1 MDPDAARRRL
11 AAYLYSGITAVRSTG
26 DRLDDSLKLRAL
38 INSGEYL
45 GAEFFAYGPLFTAAG
60 GHPTEFLKYIPESQ
74 RKAAEEQF
82 VRLPKSAEE
91 GRTQV
96 DDLKKSGVDG
106 IKAVLEAGNSEWGV
120 FNRLDTGIYR
130 SVMEEAAKQNLPT
143 ATHTGSSMDVKDA
156 ADAGTNSIEHGS
168 MVDVIPLGTLE
179 EMKQKG
185 IAYDPTMSVFEAL
198 ADLRTGNLRLL
209 DRSLV
214 QQVGPA
220 DLLSSTR
227 AELTKEKPSKTPE
240 EENPMLER
248 ENQNLVNAYKA
259 GVLLIAGSDA
269 GNLLVIHGPTVQH
282 EMELWVKAGIPAV
295 EALKAGTYN
304 AARVLRAE
312 GRIGSIEKG
321 RDASLLLL
329 DGDPVQDISN
339 VERIGMV
346 VFRGQRI
353 DRSELFG
360 QDKE

>member
-1 MDPDAARRRL
+1 
-11 AAYLYSGITAVRSTG
+11 
-26 DRLDDSLKLRAL
+26 
-38 INSGEYL
+38 
-45 GAEFFAYGPLFTAAG
+45 
-60 GHPTEFLKYIPESQ
+60 
-74 RKAAEEQF
+74 
-82 VRLPKSAEE
+82 
-91 GRTQV
+91 
-96 DDLKKSGVDG
+96 
-106 IKAVLEAGNSEWGV
+106 
-120 FNRLDTGIYR
+120 
-130 SVMEEAAKQNLPT
+130 
-143 ATHTGSSMDVKDA
+143 
-156 ADAGTNSIEHGS
+156 
-168 MVDVIPLGTLE
+168 
-179 EMKQKG
+179 
-185 IAYDPTMSVFEAL
+185 
-198 ADLRTGNLRLL
+198 
-209 DRSLV
+209 
-214 QQVGPA
+214 
-220 DLLSSTR
+220 
-227 AELTKEKPSKTPE
+227 
-240 EENPMLER
+240 MLER